1 MSLALII
8 ATIVLGI
15 VLILIEIF
23 LTPGFIVGTV
33 GTLLIV
39 VGIAFVYKDFGT
51 SSGNIALVSS
61 LVILGIAVTMAFR
74 GGAWSRFTI
83 TDEINSKANNI
94 HELNVQIGDQ
104 GYALSALRPAG
115 AAMINGNRVEVHTEG
130 EFLLTNDQV
139 EVIKRVHNKII
150 VKKIES

>member
-33 GTLLIV
+33 GALLIV
-39 VGIAFVYKDFGT
+39 VGIAFVYRDYG
-51 SSGNIALVSS
+51 SGSGNIALITS
-61 LVILGIAVTMAFR
+61 LVILGIVVTMAFR
-74 GGAWSRFTI
+74 GGAWNRFTI

-94 HELNVQIGDQ
+94 HELNVNIGDR
-104 GYALSALRPAG
+104 GFALSALRPAG
-115 AAMINGNRVEVHTEG
+115 SAMINEKRVEVHTEG
-130 EFLLTNDQV
+130 EFLLTNDQI
-139 EVIKRVHNKII
+139 EVIKRVQNKII

>member
-1 MSLALII
+1 MTLALIL

-39 VGIAFVYKDFGT
+39 VGIAFVYRDFGT
-51 SSGNIALVSS
+51 VYGNISLVSS
-61 LVILGIAVTMAFR
+61 LVILGFAVTMAFR

-83 TDEINSKANNI
+83 TDEISGKANNS
-94 HELNVQIGDQ
+94 HEWNINIGDR
-104 GYALSALRPAG
+104 GVALSALRPSG
-115 AAMINGNRVEVHTEG
+115 TAMINDTKVEVHTEG
-130 EFLLTNDQV
+130 GFLLTNDQV
-139 EVIKRVHNKII
+139 EVIKRVQNKII